1 MSCPSSQPTSR
12 LLKQFKQNHKCRPF
26 LKWAGGK
33 FRLTEQINACFP
45 KGKNC
50 LIEPFV
56 GAGSVFLN
64 SQFERYI
71 LVDINADLINLFNL
85 VKQDVEA
92 YISASRQIF
101 FHPEANQATYYYA
114 QRARFNASQDP
125 FERSIIF
132 LYLNRFGFNGLC
144 RYNSRY
150 EFNVPFGRHKIHYF
164 PEAELYFFAEKA
176 QRAEFICGDFQ
187 KAFQLADKDSVIYC
201 DPPYAPLLQQTNF
214 TRYSGNDF
222 SEEDQIGLATLAR
235 ITAQEHNI
243 PVVISN
249 HDTPFT
255 RKIYKGAKLKKLQVN
270 RFISQHKEKRVQV
283 SELLAIFNQY
293 SSR

>member
-1 MSCPSSQPTSR
+1 MTSAA
-12 LLKQFKQNHKCRPF
+12 LF

-45 KGKNC
+45 KGKKC

-71 LVDINADLINLFNL
+71 LLDINADLINLFNF

-92 YISASRQIF
+92 YINASREIF
-101 FHPEANQATYYYA
+101 FHPEANSAAYYYT
-114 QRARFNASQDP
+114 QRDRFNASQDP
-125 FERSIIF
+125 FERSILF

-144 RYNSRY
+144 RYNARNQ
-150 EFNVPFGRHKIHYF
+150 FNVPFGSHKIHYF
-164 PEAELYFFAEKA
+164 PETELRFFAQKA
-176 QRAEFICGDFQ
+176 QCAEFICADFEQ
-187 KAFQLADKDSVIYC
+187 AFQLADENSVIYC
-201 DPPYAPLLQQTNF
+201 DPPYAPLLQESNF

-222 SEEDQIGLATLAR
+222 SEQEQIRLAELAMS
-235 ITAQEHNI
+235 TAQQHKI

-249 HDTPFT
+249 HDTAFT
-255 RKIYKGAKLKKLQVN
+255 RKIYKGAKLKKLQVR
-270 RFISQHKEKRVQV
+270 RFISHHKEKRVAV
-283 SELLAIFNQY
+283 SELLAVFNK
-293 SSR
+293 